1 MFQNYIKIAIRAL
14 AKNKLYAAIN
24 VIGLAIGLTVYLF
37 GGIIAEY
44 EKNHDT
50 MYENHQRIYT
60 VGSIMAPTANIGVKE
75 LDNTY
80 SAMGPLI
87 GAELEELDAFARTIR
102 RGYLLTIGDNH
113 FHETVKF
120 TDKELLNIFNFNYI
134 SGDKT
139 ALADPKGLVLTRDTA
154 MKFFGRIDVVGET
167 VLLNHEFDLHVTAV
181 IEEIPQNSHFNSS
194 FISKPVTMFAPLEAL
209 NRIDDWDLAGNW
221 NNISGGNQ
229 VYVMTKDVMP
239 LSDLNLKLNAIFDR
253 HVEAEMKEKFMA
265 SLNAHHLKDA
275 NSAIWDMV
283 GMPVIESIQ
292 ILGVLVLIIAIVN
305 YTNLATAQS
314 IGRAREVGLR
324 KTLGAKRSQLM
335 MQFLIES
342 MTIAFISMMLAIV
355 FLELIVP
362 QFNSATDKV
371 VMLDYIGLLPWLLS
385 TTVIVGFIAG
395 AYPSYLITKTSPIEA
410 LRDANSK
417 GTKGNFIRS
426 LMIGTQFMLSIFMLA
441 IVMIVFF
448 QNEKVQQSSDIYP
461 KDEVLVLEK
470 MSVESIRKR
479 ENTLRHELL
488 QLPDVSSVTFTA
500 QVPFEQS
507 NNRRDVSRVKGDKNS
522 DLSVNLNDVD
532 HDFLKTFDVPLV
544 AGRDFSRDVL
554 GDEIRDVENRRANV
568 IVNVLLTRK
577 LGFASPEEAVGETFW
592 GEQGEETESFQY
604 DIIGVMEDQNLLG
617 LHNEI
622 KPWIFINNPEP
633 HRYGAIRIRK
643 GASAN
648 IISEIEEAWK
658 RVLPDYPIQHKYLDG
673 VFNQMYKLY
682 KTMNGVLAGFAG
694 IALLLALI
702 GLFGLAAFM
711 ARSRTKEIGIRKVM
725 GASLPQIVRLL
736 LWQFSK
742 PVMWAII
749 FALPLAYFASNMYLQ
764 FFAERIDLQIPIIF
778 MSGIIA
784 VGLAWVVIALHAF
797 KVARSNPITALRY
810 E

>member
-1 MFQNYIKIAIRAL
+1 MFQNYIKIALRAL

-44 EKNHDT
+44 ERNHDT

-60 VGSIMAPTANIGVKE
+60 VGSVLSPTANIGVSQ

-87 GAELEELDAFARTIR
+87 GAELEELETFARTIR
-102 RGYLLTIGDNH
+102 RGYLLTIGENH
-113 FHETVKF
+113 FHETLRF
-120 TDKELLNIFNFNYI
+120 TDKELLTIFDFDYL
-134 SGDKT
+134 SGDAN
-139 ALADPKGLVLTRDTA
+139 ALADPKGLVITRDTA
-154 MKFFGRIDVVGET
+154 MKFFGRLDVIGET

-194 FISKPVTMFAPLEAL
+194 LITDAITLFAPIEAL

-221 NNISGGNQ
+221 NNISSGNH
-229 VYVMTKDVMP
+229 VYVMTKQPM
-239 LSDLNLKLNAIFDR
+239 STADLNRKLNAIFDR
-253 HVEAEMKEKFMA
+253 HVEAEMKEKFMTALSVSPLKETNA
-265 SLNAHHLKDA
+265 SF
-275 NSAIWDMV
+275 WDMV

-314 IGRAREVGLR
+314 IGRAKEVGLR
-324 KTLGAKRSQLM
+324 KTLGARRGQLM
-335 MQFLIES
+335 AQFLTES
-342 MTIAFISMMLAIV
+342 MTIAFISMILAIV
-355 FLELIVP
+355 FLELLVP
-362 QFNSATDKV
+362 LFNSATDKV
-371 VMLDYIGLLPWLLS
+371 VAIEYIALIPWLLS
-385 TTVIVGFIAG
+385 TTVIVGLIAG
-395 AYPSYLITKTSPIEA
+395 AYPSFLITKTTPIDA
-410 LRDANSK
+410 LRDVNGK
-417 GTKGNFIRS
+417 GAKGSFFRS

-441 IVMIVFF
+441 LVMIVYF

-461 KDEVLVLEK
+461 KDEVLLLQK
-470 MSVESIRKR
+470 TAVESIRKR
-479 ENTLRHELL
+479 ENTLRNELL
-488 QLPDVSSVTFTA
+488 QLDDVRSVTFAA

-507 NNRRDVSRVKGDKNS
+507 NSQREVSRTKGEENS
-522 DLSVNLNDVD
+522 DIQANVNEID

-554 GDEIRDVENRRANV
+554 GDERRDIENRRANV
-568 IVNVLLTRK
+568 IVNVLLTKK
-577 LGFASPEEAVGETFW
+577 LGFTSPQDAVGQTFW
-592 GEQGEETESFQY
+592 GEQGEETDSFQY

-617 LHNEI
+617 LHN
-622 KPWIFINNPEP
+622 KMKAWIFINNPVP

-658 RVLPDYPIQHKYLDG
+658 RVLPDYPIQHKFLDG
-673 VFNQMYKLY
+673 LFNQIYQIY
-682 KTMNGVLAGFAG
+682 KTMNGVLASFAG
-694 IALLLALI
+694 LALLLALI

-725 GASLPQIVRLL
+725 GASLPQIVKLL

-749 FALPLAYFASNMYLQ
+749 FALPLAYFVSNMYLQ
-764 FFAERIDLQIPIIF
+764 FFAERINIQIPIII
-778 MSGIIA
+778 MSGIVA
-784 VGLAWVVIALHAF
+784 VGLAWVVIALHAY
-797 KVARSNPITALRY
+797 KVARKNPIMALRY

>member
-37 GGIIAEY
+37 GGILAEY

-50 MYENHQRIYT
+50 MYKNHQRIYT
-60 VGSIMAPTANIGVKE
+60 VGSIMAPTANIGVKQ

-87 GAELEELDAFARTIR
+87 GAELEELEAFARTIR
-102 RGYLLTIGDNH
+102 RGYLLTIGDSH

-120 TDKELLNIFNFNYI
+120 ADKELLDIFDFNYI
-134 SGDKT
+134 AGDAR
-139 ALADPKGLVLTRDTA
+139 ALADPKGLVLTADTA
-154 MKFFGRIDVVGET
+154 MKFFGRTDVIGET

-181 IEEIPQNSHFNSS
+181 IEEIAQNSHFNSS
-194 FISKPVTMFAPLEAL
+194 FISASVTMFAPLVAL

-229 VYVMTKDVMP
+229 VYLMTKQVMP
-239 LSDLNLKLNAIFDR
+239 LAELNSKINAIFDR
-253 HVEAEMKEKFMA
+253 HVEPDKKEEFMA
-265 SLNAHHLKDA
+265 SLNAHHLKDTNA
-275 NSAIWDMV
+275 AFWEMV

-292 ILGVLVLIIAIVN
+292 ILGMLVLIIAIVN

-314 IGRAREVGLR
+314 IGRAKEVGLR
-324 KTLGAKRSQLM
+324 KTLGAGRGQLM
-335 MQFLIES
+335 TQFLTES
-342 MTIAFISMMLAIV
+342 MTIAFIAMILAIV
-355 FLELIVP
+355 FLELAVP
-362 QFNSATDKV
+362 QFNQATDKV
-371 VMLDYIGLLPWLLS
+371 VLLDYLGLMPWLLT
-385 TTVIVGFIAG
+385 TTVIVGLIAG
-395 AYPSYLITKTSPIEA
+395 AYPSFLITKTTPIDA
-410 LRDANSK
+410 LRDANGK
-417 GTKGNFIRS
+417 GAKGSFFRS

-441 IVMIVFF
+441 IVMIVFY

-470 MSVESIRKR
+470 MAVESIRKR
-479 ENTLRHELL
+479 ENTLRNELL
-488 QLPDVSSVTFTA
+488 QLSDVRSVTFTA

-507 NNRRDVSRVKGDKNS
+507 NSMRDVSRIKGDENS
-522 DLSVNLNDVD
+522 DVQANLNEVD
-532 HDFLKTFDVPLV
+532 HDYLKTFDVPLV
-544 AGRDFSRDVL
+544 AGRDFSREVL
-554 GDEIRDVENRRANV
+554 GDERRDIENRRANV

-577 LGFASPEEAVGETFW
+577 LGFATPADAVGQTFW
-592 GEQGEETESFQY
+592 GEAGEQEAFQY
-604 DIIGVMEDQNLLG
+604 DIVGVMEDQNLLG
-617 LHNEI
+617 LHNKI
-622 KPWIFINNPEP
+622 KPWIFINNPYP
-633 HRYGAIRIRK
+633 HRYGAIRIKK

-648 IISEIEEAWK
+648 ILLEIEEAWK
-658 RVLPDYPIQHKYLDG
+658 RVLPDYPIKHKFLDG
-673 VFNQMYKLY
+673 LFNQLYQIY

-764 FFAERIDLQIPIIF
+764 FFAERIDLLIPIILL
-778 MSGIIA
+778 SGIVA

-797 KVARSNPITALRY
+797 KVARANPISALRY